1 MSETAEELK
10 QAVRA
15 AIEQAVRTDL
25 QRLRLALELQPEGQ
39 LLIDGEV
46 DDIGIK
52 RRLVRAAKSVTDIQ
66 GVVDRTRILPIE
78 ARGDGELLN
87 GVYGAI
93 TGEPAFREHAVA
105 AEDGGPDAARYSGHQ
120 DAEGVVEVLVKNGV
134 ATLVGN
140 VPSLTHRRLAEVL
153 AWWTSGIV
161 DVDNHLHV
169 VPPEDDSD
177 DEITDAVRIVL
188 EKDPWLDASQIA
200 VHTKASKVILNGL
213 LHSAEQRHMAE
224 CNAWYVSGVLDV
236 ENRIE
241 VRT

>member
-1 MSETAEELK
+1 MSETAEEIK

-15 AIEQAVRTDL
+15 AIEQAVHTDL
-25 QRLRLALELQPEGQ
+25 QRLQLGLELQPDKTLIVKGQ
-39 LLIDGEV
+39 V

-52 RRLVRAAKSVTDIQ
+52 RRLAKAAESVVDVQ
-66 GVVDRTRILPIE
+66 GVVDRTRILPVAIK
-78 ARGDGELLN
+78 GDGDLLN

-120 DAEGVVEVLVKNGV
+120 DAEGVVEVLVRDGV

-153 AWWTSGIV
+153 AWWTPGIV

-188 EKDPWLDASQIA
+188 EKDPWLDASQIV
-200 VHTKASKVILNGL
+200 VHTRASKVILDGL

-224 CNAWYVSGVLDV
+224 CDAWYVSGVQDV
-236 ENRIE
+236 ENRIQ
-241 VRT
+241 VRN